1 MVLSLFVLLIVVLF
15 HSASDSSVANTSVAS
30 NVVMSSLSSASMS
43 PVTSQP
49 PVPLSQLAARL
60 AQGPQRPPSPHQ
72 LRNLLQRPTSGGQG
86 QGLTSYGGQEPGG
99 GGIVTQ
105 MASGT
110 PISTTKVWVPGI
122 QTRAVCERELD
133 LKTVKL
139 TFNREEDSQATEIL
153 S

>member
-1 MVLSLFVLLIVVLF
+1 MR
-15 HSASDSSVANTSVAS
+15 
-30 NVVMSSLSSASMS
+30 
-43 PVTSQP
+43 
-49 PVPLSQLAARL
+49 AAM
-60 AQGPQRPPSPHQ
+60 
-72 LRNLLQRPTSGGQG
+72 RNLLQRPTSGG

-122 QTRAVCERELD
+122 QTRAVCERERELD

-153 S
+153 T